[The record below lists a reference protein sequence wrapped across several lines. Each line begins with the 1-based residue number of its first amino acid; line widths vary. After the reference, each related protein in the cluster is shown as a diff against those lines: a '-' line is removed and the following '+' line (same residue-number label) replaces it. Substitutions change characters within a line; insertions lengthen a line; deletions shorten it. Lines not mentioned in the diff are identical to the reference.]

1 MKKLNYKSI
10 IKATLKNGGSTTPLT
25 NNVESGRYA
34 VAISNFEMIVTK
46 DLFSYQ
52 LVEAYH
58 DLLPKSANGNLGTW
72 INPEND
78 KVYLDFSLTYNDLEN
93 AVRVAYN
100 NEQLAIYDTE
110 LDKTIS
116 IEINELD

>member
-1 MKKLNYKSI
+1 MEKLNYGNI
-10 IKATLKNGGSTTPLT
+10 IKATLENGGSTTPL
-25 NNVESGRYA
+25 NSNVDSGRYA

-46 DLFSYQ
+46 DLLSYQ

-58 DLLPKSANGNLGTW
+58 GLLPESANGNLGTW

-100 NEQLAIYDTE
+100 NEQLAIYDLKKNQE
-110 LDKTIS
+110 IRL
-116 IEINELD
+116 EINELD